1 MDNNE
6 KKYSENQI
14 IPIVVITIIVTALV
28 SIVITAF
35 LYYTYLNS
43 KGAIAESF
51 DSSASVEDKL
61 NVIRTELEK
70 YYLNSDEIEDSELV
84 DSALKGY
91 VAGLGD
97 EYTELMTA
105 KEYEELEQELSEYVG
120 IGIYVG
126 QSLDGEAVILAPV
139 GDESP
144 AFKAGIKAYDVIV
157 KVNGEDVLGAGSSLV
172 SSKVRGESGT
182 EVKIEVKRN
191 DETKEF
197 TVKRENVQMYHVE
210 TKVLENNIG
219 YMGMSTFNENCAQ
232 EFEQKYKELQEQN
245 ITGLVVDLRYN
256 GGGLVDEVLDIV
268 DLFVDKGKDVLITV
282 DKNGKEEIEKAKGE
296 KIVTVPVV
304 VLVNEY
310 SASASE
316 IMAAA
321 LKEQANAKIV
331 GKTTYGKGVIQVL
344 HPLKD
349 GSGIKVTVK
358 EYLTPN
364 RNTINKVGVTPDY
377 EVDVTE
383 EQMDEAL
390 EDSSKDLQLQK
401 AIEVLK

>member
-1 MDNNE
+1 MKEQQKGNLS
-6 KKYSENQI
+6 KSI
-14 IPIVVITIIVTALV
+14 MLIIVTALLTFIITIMLVNNNTIKLEDLGV
-28 SIVITAF
+28 SEVED
-35 LYYTYLNS
+35 S
-43 KGAIAESF
+43 KYNALVSTLKNFKELLDEEYKGEINESDMLEGAI
-51 DSSASVEDKL
+51 
-61 NVIRTELEK
+61 
-70 YYLNSDEIEDSELV
+70 
-84 DSALKGY
+84 KGY
-91 VAGLGD
+91 IEGLGD
-97 EYTELMTA
+97 EYTEYFT
-105 KEYEELEQELSEYVG
+105 KEEMEEFTEDTEGEFEG
-120 IGIYVG
+120 IGVYIG
-126 QSLDGEAVILAPV
+126 QEKETENVVILSTIK
-139 GDESP
+139 DSP
-144 AFKAGIKAYDVIV
+144 AEKAGLQAGDIIT
-157 KVNGEDVLGAGSSLV
+157 KVNEEDVLGAGSSLV